1 MRVRFLSACI
11 WVSSAP
17 LAHLMRLF
25 TKTNNP
31 QIADKQNQYRKG
43 PALHSWEVTSSD
55 TILHALHKWILSSW
69 FINNH
74 EMSEEM
80 VLLLFWHLGYLCDDI
95 FSTVTC
101 TLLWTCL
108 SHLSRSLLGLVFA
121 LSWEKKK
128 QNTYTHIPKSTPHHT
143 LMKIKVK
150 KWRMARHPRCVFKS
164 PENFAPG
171 ESSVLL
177 ARKGFPFQN
186 VKRRLLLFP
195 LYMGSWSGDPACP
208 PHGWLGAPGPCA

>member
-1 MRVRFLSACI
+1 MRFI
-11 WVSSAP
+11 NGY
-17 LAHLMRLF
+17 LAHGSLTIMKWVKRWF
-25 TKTNNP
+25 YCCFD
-31 QIADKQNQYRKG
+31 IWGIY
-43 PALHSWEVTSSD
+43 VMTS
-55 TILHALHKWILSSW
+55 
-69 FINNH
+69 F
-74 EMSEEM
+74 
-80 VLLLFWHLGYLCDDI
+80 
-95 FSTVTC
+95 
-101 TLLWTCL
+101 LLWL
-108 SHLSRSLLGLVFA
+108 VRSCELVCHTFPGLYLGWFLLWAGK
-121 LSWEKKK
+121 KKK
-128 QNTYTHIPKSTPHHT
+128 QNTYTHIHMYTPDHT

-150 KWRMARHPRCVFKS
+150 KWGMARHPRCVFKS